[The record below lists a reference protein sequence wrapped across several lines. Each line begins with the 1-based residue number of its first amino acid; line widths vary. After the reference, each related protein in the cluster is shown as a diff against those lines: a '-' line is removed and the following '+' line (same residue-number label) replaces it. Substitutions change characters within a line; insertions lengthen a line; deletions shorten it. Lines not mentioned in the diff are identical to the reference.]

1 MFAWSRCRCAML
13 ESERTCVVLPWKVK
27 GLLCSLVYYKN
38 VAFPLSISI
47 YKIVIT
53 QISTNFYVGF
63 TFDYIES
70 LLFCTKMSLCLL
82 SILIPALTR
91 IKSLIIF
98 IIMTSIHLLPRWII
112 IDINVV
118 IKCYF

>member
-1 MFAWSRCRCAML
+1 
-13 ESERTCVVLPWKVK
+13 VVLPWKVK